1 MPTIISRLPSIIL
14 RALLLRGTAVW
25 LFVRFMAAVIIS
37 AAKAQGFVVGD
48 ELVPFWVLLASPA
61 LVLLDLQR
69 RKEIALLHNLGVTTR
84 FAVAVGTVPTVL
96 CEVVLAVVTAV
107 RA

>member
-1 MPTIISRLPSIIL
+1 LPTIISRLPSIIL

-25 LFVRFMAAVIIS
+25 LFVRFMAAVVIS
-37 AAKAQGFVVGD
+37 AAKAQGFDVGD

-96 CEVVLAVVTAV
+96 CEVVLAVATAV